1 MTEGKKMSSR
11 VLIEAKGLSKEYI
24 RGRKEVVI
32 AVNDVDLQI
41 PKGKMVMVT
50 GPSGSGKSTLLNIL
64 SGLDMPTEGKVIYED
79 ENIAD
84 WDEEKLSAFRR
95 HNVGFIFQ
103 NWELIRT
110 MTALENIE
118 SPLYPV
124 KIKGKEVRT
133 RAISLLKQVG
143 LWDKVDNYPDELSG
157 GEQQRIG
164 IARALVGKPRIIFAD
179 EPTGNLDVDNAAS
192 VLRLLKSFTKRDTSI
207 LVVTHNEDLKRY
219 ADVTYKM
226 SSGRFV

>member
-1 MTEGKKMSSR
+1 MSSSI
-11 VLIEAKGLSKEYI
+11 LIEAKNLTKEYI
-24 RGRKEVVI
+24 RGRKEVVT

-41 PKGKMVMVT
+41 QRGKLVMVT

-64 SGLDMPTEGKVIYED
+64 SGLDKPTEGKVIYNDED
-79 ENIAD
+79 ISG
-84 WDEEKLSAFRR
+84 WDEERLAQFRQD
-95 HNVGFIFQ
+95 HIGFIFQ

-110 MTALENIE
+110 LTALENIE

-124 KIKGKEVRT
+124 KIKSKEIRT

-192 VLRLLKSFTKRDTSI
+192 VMRLLKSFTKRDTSI

-219 ADVTYKM
+219 ADTSYKM
-226 SSGRFV
+226 SAGRFM

>member
-1 MTEGKKMSSR
+1 MSTR
-11 VLIEAKGLSKEYI
+11 VLIEAKNLSKEYI
-24 RGRKEVVI
+24 RGKKEVVI

-41 PKGKMVMVT
+41 PKGRLVMVT

-64 SGLDMPTEGKVIYED
+64 SGLDKPSEGKVLYED

-84 WDEEKLSAFRR
+84 WDEEKLSHFRR
-95 HNVGFIFQ
+95 ENVGFIFQ
-103 NWELIRT
+103 NWELIPI

-118 SPLYPV
+118 SPLYPLKV
-124 KIKGKEVRT
+124 KGREMRT

-143 LWDKVDNYPDELSG
+143 LWDKADNYPDELSG

-179 EPTGNLDVDNAAS
+179 EPTGNLDLDNAAS
-192 VLRLLKSFTKRDTSI
+192 IMRLLKSFTKRDTSI

-219 ADVTYKM
+219 ADTSFRM

>member
-1 MTEGKKMSSR
+1 MSSN
-11 VLIEAKGLSKEYI
+11 VLIEAKGLTKEYI
-24 RGRKEVVI
+24 RGKKEIVI
-32 AVNDVDLQI
+32 AVNDIDLKI
-41 PKGKMVMVT
+41 PKGKLVMVT

-64 SGLDMPTEGKVIYED
+64 SGLDMPTAGRVIYED

-84 WDEEKLSAFRR
+84 WDEEKLSAFRQA
-95 HNVGFIFQ
+95 NVGFIFQ

-110 MTALENIE
+110 LTALENIE
-118 SPLYPV
+118 SPLYPM
-124 KIKGKEVRT
+124 KIKSKEIRT

-143 LWDKVDNYPDELSG
+143 LWDKADNYPDELSG

-179 EPTGNLDVDNAAS
+179 EPTGNLDLDNAAS
-192 VLRLLKSFTKRDTSI
+192 IMRLLKSFTKRDTSI
-207 LVVTHNEDLKRY
+207 LVVTHNEDLKKY
-219 ADVTYKM
+219 ADHTNRM

>member
-1 MTEGKKMSSR
+1 MSSSI
-11 VLIEAKGLSKEYI
+11 LIEAKNLTKEYI
-24 RGRKEVVI
+24 RGKKEVVT

-41 PKGKMVMVT
+41 QRGKLIMVT

-64 SGLDMPTEGKVIYED
+64 SGLDKPSEGKVIYNDED
-79 ENIAD
+79 ISD
-84 WDEEKLSAFRR
+84 WDEERLAQFRQE
-95 HNVGFIFQ
+95 HIGFIFQ

-110 MTALENIE
+110 LTALENIE

-124 KIKGKEVRT
+124 KIKSKEIRT

-192 VLRLLKSFTKRDTSI
+192 VMRLLKSFTKRDTSI

-219 ADVTYKM
+219 ADTAYKM
-226 SSGRFV
+226 SAGRFM

>member
-1 MTEGKKMSSR
+1 MSSN
-11 VLIEAKGLSKEYI
+11 VLIEAKGLTKEYI
-24 RGRKEVVI
+24 RGKKEIVI
-32 AVNDVDLQI
+32 AVNDIDLKI
-41 PKGKMVMVT
+41 PKGKLVMVT

-64 SGLDMPTEGKVIYED
+64 SGLDMPTAGRVIYED

-84 WDEEKLSAFRR
+84 WDEEKLSAFRQA
-95 HNVGFIFQ
+95 NVGFIFQ

-110 MTALENIE
+110 LTALENIE
-118 SPLYPV
+118 SPLYPM
-124 KIKGKEVRT
+124 KIKSKEIRT

-143 LWDKVDNYPDELSG
+143 LWDKADNYPDELSG

-179 EPTGNLDVDNAAS
+179 EPTGNLDLDNAAS
-192 VLRLLKSFTKRDTSI
+192 IMRLLKSFTKRDTSI
-207 LVVTHNEDLKRY
+207 LVVTHNEDLKKY
-219 ADVTYKM
+219 ADQSHRV

>member
-1 MTEGKKMSSR
+1 MSDI
-11 VLIEAKGLSKEYI
+11 LIEARNLSKEYI
-24 RGRKEVVI
+24 RGKQEVVMALNAI
-32 AVNDVDLQI
+32 DLQI
-41 PKGKMVMVT
+41 PRAKMVLVT
-50 GPSGSGKSTLLNIL
+50 GPSGSGKSTLLNVL

-84 WDEEKLSAFRR
+84 WEEERLSKFRQE
-95 HNVGFIFQ
+95 NVGFIFQ

-110 MTALENIE
+110 QTALENIE
-118 SPLYPV
+118 CPLYPR
-124 KIKGKEVRT
+124 KIKSKEIRM

-179 EPTGNLDVDNAAS
+179 EPTGNLDTDNAAS
-192 VLRLLKSFTKRDTSI
+192 IMRLLKSFTKRDTSI

-219 ADVTYKM
+219 ADA
-226 SSGRFV
+226 SHQLSNGRFV

>member
-1 MTEGKKMSSR
+1 MSSNM
-11 VLIEAKGLSKEYI
+11 LIEAKNLSKEYI
-24 RGRKEVVI
+24 RGKKEVVT

-41 PKGKMVMVT
+41 QRGKLIMVT

-64 SGLDMPTEGKVIYED
+64 SGLDKPTEGKVIYNDED
-79 ENIAD
+79 ISD
-84 WDEEKLSAFRR
+84 WDEERLALFRQE
-95 HNVGFIFQ
+95 HIGFIFQ

-110 MTALENIE
+110 LTALENIE

-124 KIKGKEVRT
+124 KIKSKEIRT

-192 VLRLLKSFTKRDTSI
+192 VMRLLKSFTKRDTSI

-219 ADVTYKM
+219 ADVSHKM
-226 SSGRFV
+226 SAGRFI

>member
-1 MTEGKKMSSR
+1 MSSSI
-11 VLIEAKGLSKEYI
+11 LIEAKNLTKEYI
-24 RGRKEVVI
+24 RGKKEVVT

-41 PKGKMVMVT
+41 QRGKLIMVT

-64 SGLDMPTEGKVIYED
+64 SGLDKPSEGKVIYNDED
-79 ENIAD
+79 IAD
-84 WDEEKLSAFRR
+84 WDEERLAQFRQE
-95 HNVGFIFQ
+95 HIGFIFQ

-110 MTALENIE
+110 LTALENIE

-124 KIKGKEVRT
+124 KIKSKEIRT

-192 VLRLLKSFTKRDTSI
+192 VMRLLKSFTKRDTSI

-219 ADVTYKM
+219 ADTSYKM
-226 SSGRFV
+226 SAGRFM

>member
-1 MTEGKKMSSR
+1 MSSSI
-11 VLIEAKGLSKEYI
+11 LIEAKNLTKEYI
-24 RGRKEVVI
+24 RGRKEVVT

-41 PKGKMVMVT
+41 HRGKLIMVT

-64 SGLDMPTEGKVIYED
+64 SGLDNPTEGKIIYNDED
-79 ENIAD
+79 ISD
-84 WDEEKLSAFRR
+84 WDEERLAQFRQD
-95 HNVGFIFQ
+95 HIGFIFQ

-110 MTALENIE
+110 LTALENIE

-124 KIKGKEVRT
+124 KIKSKEIRT

-192 VLRLLKSFTKRDTSI
+192 VMRLLKSFTKRDTSI
-207 LVVTHNEDLKRY
+207 LVVTHK
-219 ADVTYKM
+219 TIC
-226 SSGRFV
+226 

>member
-1 MTEGKKMSSR
+1 MSSNI
-11 VLIEAKGLSKEYI
+11 LIEAKNLTKEYI
-24 RGRKEVVI
+24 RGKKEVVT
-32 AVNDVDLQI
+32 AVNDIDLQI
-41 PKGKMVMVT
+41 QRGKLIMVT

-64 SGLDMPTEGKVIYED
+64 SGLDKPTEGKIIYNDED
-79 ENIAD
+79 ISD
-84 WDEEKLSAFRR
+84 WDEERLAQFRQE
-95 HNVGFIFQ
+95 HIGFIFQ

-110 MTALENIE
+110 LTALENIE

-124 KIKGKEVRT
+124 NIKSKEIRT

-192 VLRLLKSFTKRDTSI
+192 VMRLLKSFTKRDTSI

-219 ADVTYKM
+219 ADVSYKM
-226 SSGRFV
+226 SAGRFM

>member
-1 MTEGKKMSSR
+1 MSSNI
-11 VLIEAKGLSKEYI
+11 LIEAKNLTKEYI
-24 RGRKEVVI
+24 RGKKEVVT

-41 PKGKMVMVT
+41 QRGKLIMVT

-64 SGLDMPTEGKVIYED
+64 SGLDMPTEGKVIYNDED
-79 ENIAD
+79 ISGWE
-84 WDEEKLSAFRR
+84 EEKLSRFRQE
-95 HNVGFIFQ
+95 HIGFIFQ

-110 MTALENIE
+110 LTALENIE
-118 SPLYPV
+118 SPLYPM
-124 KIKGKEVRT
+124 KLKSKEIRT

-143 LWDKVDNYPDELSG
+143 LWDKVDNFPDELSG

-164 IARALVGKPRIIFAD
+164 IARALVGKPKIIFAD

-192 VLRLLKSFTKRDTSI
+192 VMRLLKSFTKRDTSI

-219 ADVTYKM
+219 ADITHKM
-226 SSGRFV
+226 SAGRFM

>member
-1 MTEGKKMSSR
+1 MSDR
-11 VLIEAKGLSKEYI
+11 TLIEAKNLSKEYM
-24 RGRKEVVI
+24 RGKREVVI

-41 PKGKMVMVT
+41 PKGRLVMVT

-64 SGLDMPTEGKVIYED
+64 SGLDKPSDGKVLYED

-84 WDEEKLSAFRR
+84 FSEEKLALFRR
-95 HNVGFIFQ
+95 GNVGFIFQ
-103 NWELIRT
+103 NWELINI

-118 SPLYPV
+118 SPMYPL
-124 KIKGKEVRT
+124 KIKGKEIRT

-143 LWDKVDNYPDELSG
+143 LWDKADNYPDELSG

-164 IARALVGKPRIIFAD
+164 IARALVIKPRILFAD
-179 EPTGNLDVDNAAS
+179 EPTGNLDQDNAAS
-192 VLRLLKSFTKRDTSI
+192 VMRLLKSFTKRDTAI

-219 ADVTYKM
+219 ADTTHRM